1 MRNLIALALAPLL
14 ATGACHAS
22 WEKDGKNGHDS
33 VKPSG
38 VVAKRTYD
46 VKGFTKVDLRG
57 PDDIDVKNGA
67 QFAVVAEGDSAV
79 LDDLEVQVVDGT
91 LKVGRKNRSGF
102 SFSSHDDGGVKV
114 HVTLPTLNAASVSGS
129 GNMTVDKAEGD
140 FKGAIAGSGNL
151 DIAALSATDADLSI
165 AGSGDLSVG
174 GNAARLNASIAGSGD
189 IDAGKLTATGASIS
203 IVGSGS
209 MRGVV
214 KGGASVSIAGSGDV
228 DLTGGAKCSVSAMG
242 SGEAH
247 CS

>member
-1 MRNLIALALAPLL
+1 MRAALIALALLPL
-14 ATGACHAS
+14 TGTAACHAS
-22 WEKDGKNGHDS
+22 WEKDGRT

-38 VVAKRTYD
+38 VGAKRTYTAN
-46 VKGFTKVDLRG
+46 GFTKVELRG
-57 PDDIDVKNGA
+57 PDDVEVKNGA

-79 LDDLEVQVVDGT
+79 LDQLDVQVVNGT
-91 LKVGRKNRSGF
+91 LRVGRKNSGF
-102 SFSSHDDGGVKV
+102 SFNNDHGVKIR
-114 HVTLPTLNAASVSGS
+114 VTLPRLEAASVSGS
-129 GNMTVDKAEGD
+129 GNMTVDKAEGA
-140 FKGAIAGSGNL
+140 FRGAIAGSGNL
-151 DIAALSATDADLSI
+151 DIAGLTASDTDLAI
-165 AGSGDLSVG
+165 AGSGDLNVAG
-174 GNAARLNASIAGSGD
+174 TTNRLNASITGSGD

-203 IVGSGS
+203 VVGSGS